1 MDDIGAQ
8 HSIGETFV
16 TTDCRQCFCG
26 NDGNISCD
34 QSQCESSNSGKLN
47 VLIPLVYITTKM

>member
-1 MDDIGAQ
+1 MDDIGTQ
-8 HSIGETFV
+8 HSIGEAFV

-26 NDGNISCD
+26 NGGNISCD

-47 VLIPLVYITTKM
+47 ILTVLVYSH